1 MRVRP
6 RIMHAQA
13 QHAAVMALG
22 YLITGSA
29 ADRLPNF
36 ALQAGVLRVGL
47 LESDICVSCARL
59 LCTSR
64 ELC

>member
-1 MRVRP
+1 MQVRP
-6 RIMHAQA
+6 CIVHAQA
-13 QHAAVMALG
+13 QQAAVLSPG

-29 ADRLPNF
+29 ADCLPDF

>member
-1 MRVRP
+1 
-6 RIMHAQA
+6 
-13 QHAAVMALG
+13 MALG